1 MSCRSLT
8 SSLTTPLGSS
18 LGTLSPRSTNLVTAA
33 PRPLFTPRSNPVTAT
48 SRPRFTPRSRPQ
60 RHFGHVPRLR
70 PARVTCQ
77 HLLLCGVLLAHRAPR
92 MGPALVQRIP
102 QDLERVA
109 VRLPDGNGLGQG
121 PCSASPTWFPQRRP
135 RHAPLWRRRHPVTAL
150 SGPRARPDPDTSR
163 HDARAIRSPYALA
176 EQANRPKC
184 PGEGP
189 YGRCRCKVRRPT
201 TTSHSRHNCSR
212 DMV

>member
-1 MSCRSLT
+1 MAPFHPPIICRAKSAALVSFSCRVARSLVP
-8 SSLTTPLGSS
+8 SPLHSASS

-48 SRPRFTPRSRPQ
+48 SRPRFAQRSRPQ

-92 MGPALVQRIP
+92 PGPALVQRIP

-121 PCSASPTWFPQRRP
+121 PCSAQSDLVPSKTSASRPSAASTITGHGTQRPESP
-135 RHAPLWRRRHPVTAL
+135 A
-150 SGPRARPDPDTSR
+150 
-163 HDARAIRSPYALA
+163 
-176 EQANRPKC
+176 
-184 PGEGP
+184 
-189 YGRCRCKVRRPT
+189 
-201 TTSHSRHNCSR
+201 
-212 DMV
+212 

>member
-1 MSCRSLT
+1 VEPLGVTKPRSLIYKT
-8 SSLTTPLGSS
+8 CVSPKILKPCHYISF
-18 LGTLSPRSTNLVTAA
+18 LGTLHPPIICRAKSAALVSFTCRVARSLVPSPLHSALLLGLSLPGLPTWSRRHHVPLYTAVQPGHGDSTSPLYTAVQTRSW
-33 PRPLFTPRSNPVTAT
+33 
-48 SRPRFTPRSRPQ
+48 PQ

-121 PCSASPTWFPQRRP
+121 PCSAQSDLVPSKTSASRP
-135 RHAPLWRRRHPVTAL
+135 SVA
-150 SGPRARPDPDTSR
+150 S
-163 HDARAIRSPYALA
+163 
-176 EQANRPKC
+176 
-184 PGEGP
+184 
-189 YGRCRCKVRRPT
+189 T
-201 TTSHSRHNCSR
+201 TTGHGTQRPESPA
-212 DMV
+212 